1 MNRHPAACRP
11 SVSPLIDQPT
21 RLTRSWQ
28 VYTVKNI
35 RISPTDILRRVL
47 HILTER
53 RFSIRS
59 CPAQAQVHVAIDGY
73 ERIRNRTRRELS
85 VNKRIFL
92 QCTPPPHSSGM
103 RTVDLHT
110 HTHTHTHTHA
120 HLCLAVAVG
129 DAENFVQREQCAATN
144 CDRGLDTAAASQLV
158 RRCRFFSKP
167 FLLHAFT

>member
-110 HTHTHTHTHA
+110 HTHTHTRA
-120 HLCLAVAVG
+120 PLP
-129 DAENFVQREQCAATN
+129 
-144 CDRGLDTAAASQLV
+144 
-158 RRCRFFSKP
+158 RCRGRRRGKFRSTRTMCRYKLRQRSRYRGRQSVSSPMPFF
-167 FLLHAFT
+167 L